1 MATILESEAAFAA
14 RVLEHGLT
22 RAQLAWLSD
31 KGFNNLSK
39 LAFALATPG
48 TVPTEDALKEL
59 LDDNIVDNVNV
70 GQLSSIR
77 RLIFDAQ
84 TLCASQIKSIISG
97 RYQGRKAELGPAERA
112 TRIQAQKDRLL
123 GMELILIAVS

>member
-48 TVPTEDALKEL
+48 TVPTEDALKEF
-59 LDDNIVDNVNV
+59 LDDNIDNVNV

-84 TLCASQIKSIISG
+84 TLCASQIKTIISG
-97 RYQGRKAELGPAERA
+97 SDQGRKAELVPAERA